1 MSLSSDEKLLLE
13 FTSLPTAAGREDAV
27 VERLMAWA
35 AARPHLELRRDPC
48 GNIRIA
54 RKDHDK
60 AAAKKAPL
68 YITAHLDH
76 PAFVVRSVKGRNV
89 ELEFRGGVMD
99 AYFKGAAIEIFE
111 MSPERGF
118 AARITKLN
126 AKAKPFKTVTAVL
139 EKSAVPARLEPGCL
153 GRWKFPKASVAGGI
167 VRTQACDDLAGVA
180 AALAAYDGLS
190 RDVKFAHTAL
200 MFTRAEEIG
209 FVGAIGAARGGSVPA
224 GARLVC
230 LECSR
235 SFPHDSPIGAG
246 PIVRVG
252 DKMSVFTPELTNA
265 VSVLAAAY
273 QKEKPA
279 FKFQRKLMAGGTC
292 EASAFSVYGI
302 ASTCLCLPL
311 GNYHNMADI
320 DGVTAGKKKGRV
332 GQEYVAAADFHG
344 LVELLGVIARRL
356 DAPAPS
362 RRAYMEKIW
371 AEHGKLLAR
380 K

>member
-1 MSLSSDEKLLLE
+1 
-13 FTSLPTAAGREDAV
+13 
-27 VERLMAWA
+27 
-35 AARPHLELRRDPC
+35 
-48 GNIRIA
+48 
-54 RKDHDK
+54 
-60 AAAKKAPL
+60 
-68 YITAHLDH
+68 
-76 PAFVVRSVKGRNV
+76 
-89 ELEFRGGVMD
+89 
-99 AYFKGAAIEIFE
+99 
-111 MSPERGF
+111 
-118 AARITKLN
+118 
-126 AKAKPFKTVTAVL
+126 
-139 EKSAVPARLEPGCL
+139 
-153 GRWKFPKASVAGGI
+153 
-167 VRTQACDDLAGVA
+167 
-180 AALAAYDGLS
+180 
-190 RDVKFAHTAL
+190 
-200 MFTRAEEIG
+200 
-209 FVGAIGAARGGSVPA
+209 
-224 GARLVC
+224 
-230 LECSR
+230 
-235 SFPHDSPIGAG
+235 
-246 PIVRVG
+246 VRVG